1 MTSLLVLRIFLPLL
15 LLFGSCCSTRI
26 GLGVDLEADLNLQKD
41 QREFDY
47 FMLSLQWPGT
57 ECNQTKK
64 CCSANGCCRSN
75 AIIGFTIHGL
85 WAEYNGGKSWPSCCE
100 GSQFNENEI
109 SSLLDDLNKYWPSYR
124 CGTSTTC
131 HASKGPFWAHE
142 WGKQFLSH
150 FRPSIFQCFSH
161 SALSCRMIYYESRH
175 ELLMLLIS
183 FILLW

>member
-1 MTSLLVLRIFLPLL
+1 MTSLPVLRIFLPLL

-26 GLGVDLEADLNLQKD
+26 SLGVDLEADLNLQKD

-47 FMLSLQWPGT
+47 FMLSLEWPGT
-57 ECNQTKK
+57 ECNHTKK

-100 GSQFNENEI
+100 GSQFNETEI

-124 CGTSTTC
+124 CGTSKTC

-142 WGKQFLSH
+142 RNMEHVPIQLFKMKKNTS
-150 FRPSIFQCFSH
+150 
-161 SALSCRMIYYESRH
+161 
-175 ELLMLLIS
+175 
-183 FILLW
+183 